1 MEKKTIYVIIPAAG
15 KGLRMGGPVPKL
27 LLEVAGIPVIAR
39 TLMAFDRSETA
50 EYKMVIVTSS
60 ELRPTIKDL
69 VEKYSITSVIGYAEG
84 GATRTDSVSSGV
96 RFLEENGVSGEDIVF
111 VHDGARC
118 LVDEDILGASAKSMS
133 SYDVSVASI
142 PVKNTLKITEVNAN
156 DDLVV
161 KSTPDR
167 DTIREVQT
175 PQCFKFEVLKK
186 CYGYAAE
193 KGISATDDTALA
205 EMLGIPVCITEG
217 SYSNIKITTAE
228 DIPVAEEIIRRREG

>member
-39 TLMAFDRSETA
+39 TLLAFEKSETA
-50 EYKMVIVTSS
+50 DYKLLIVTSS

-69 VEKYSITSVIGYAEG
+69 VETYSITSVIGYVEG
-84 GATRTDSVSSGV
+84 GATRTESVSNGV
-96 RFLEENGVSGEDIVF
+96 KFLEENGVSGDDIVF

-118 LVDEDILGASAKSMS
+118 LVDEDILNASVDSMS
-133 SYDVSVASI
+133 SFDVSVASI
-142 PVKNTLKITEVNAN
+142 PVKNTLKITEVN
-156 DDLVV
+156 DRGDVVV

-167 DTIREVQT
+167 ETIREVQT
-175 PQCFKFEVLKK
+175 PQCFKFDVLKK
-186 CYGYAAE
+186 CYKYAADNNV
-193 KGISATDDTALA
+193 SATDDTALA

-228 DIPVAEEIIRRREG
+228 DIPVAEEITRRREG

>member
-39 TLMAFDRSETA
+39 TLLAFEKSETA
-50 EYKMVIVTSS
+50 DYKLLIVTSS

-69 VEKYSITSVIGYAEG
+69 VETYSITSVIGYVEG
-84 GATRTDSVSSGV
+84 GATRTESVSNGV
-96 RFLEENGVSGEDIVF
+96 KFLEENGVSGEDIVF

-118 LVDEDILGASAKSMS
+118 LVDEDILRASVESMS

-142 PVKNTLKITEVNAN
+142 PVKNTLKITEVN
-156 DDLVV
+156 DRGDVVV

-167 DTIREVQT
+167 ETIREVQT
-175 PQCFKFEVLKK
+175 PQCFKFDALKK
-186 CYGYAAE
+186 CYRYAADNNV
-193 KGISATDDTALA
+193 SATDDTALA

-217 SYSNIKITTAE
+217 SYSNIKITTTE
-228 DIPVAEEIIRRREG
+228 DIPVAEEITRRREG